1 MSVEE
6 LITKLENIV
15 DDIEYYDVINGLDV
29 FLDRLEFILFDCNK
43 IVNNLSIEEKQDN
56 IMDITTLKVMFFS
69 ELIKKYLEKTTKDK
83 YTYEINDMFFL
94 GQTSGYNAKTDMA
107 IFSPLG
113 MSLNSISDADIM
125 KTIFHEFRHQ
135 RQTHFA
141 NIKDFKEMLNY
152 PSSFI
157 RILKN
162 KIPKDVYENIDEQ
175 GNIVDNSYYNNNYS
189 RMYIEVDADT
199 TGLFLLRKMFYDLY
213 DLCPYKNTLLK
224 DKVKKIQEF
233 LILKSLEV
241 EENLNEQ
248 NRLQNIYVDEIT
260 RMNDITSEVVK
271 NGKKDSLLFIDKCVK
286 ENISYAYPVFDIF
299 KNNDGF
305 KNYIEIMHDKN
316 NYIKE
321 YNDKDKI
328 NEIYNYYIKSDPI
341 LIVSDYIFNNNI
353 EKIKEFIELHP
364 TFKKQYQKE
373 IIEMINL
380 LYADETIIDLLV
392 IKKNKKLIKK
402 DI

>member
-162 KIPKDVYENIDEQ
+162 KIPKDVYENIDER
-175 GNIVDNSYYNNNYS
+175 GNIVDNSYYNINYS
-189 RMYIEVDADT
+189 RMYIEVDADI
-199 TGLFLLRKMFYDLY
+199 TGLFL
-213 DLCPYKNTLLK
+213 
-224 DKVKKIQEF
+224 I
-233 LILKSLEV
+233 
-241 EENLNEQ
+241 
-248 NRLQNIYVDEIT
+248 
-260 RMNDITSEVVK
+260 
-271 NGKKDSLLFIDKCVK
+271 
-286 ENISYAYPVFDIF
+286 
-299 KNNDGF
+299 NN
-305 KNYIEIMHDKN
+305 
-316 NYIKE
+316 
-321 YNDKDKI
+321 
-328 NEIYNYYIKSDPI
+328 
-341 LIVSDYIFNNNI
+341 
-353 EKIKEFIELHP
+353 
-364 TFKKQYQKE
+364 
-373 IIEMINL
+373 
-380 LYADETIIDLLV
+380 
-392 IKKNKKLIKK
+392 
-402 DI
+402 

>member
-29 FLDRLEFILFDCNK
+29 FLDRLEFILFDCNE

-152 PSSFI
+152 PSNFI

-162 KIPKDVYENIDEQ
+162 KIPKDVYEKIDEQ
-175 GNIVDNSYYNNNYS
+175 GNIVDNSYYNINYS
-189 RMYIEVDADT
+189 RMYIEVDADI

-213 DLCPYKNTLLK
+213 DLCPYKDTQLK

-233 LILKSLEV
+233 LILNSFEV
-241 EENLNEQ
+241 EETLNEQ

-260 RMNDITSEVVK
+260 KMNDITSEVVK

-316 NYIKE
+316 SYIKE

-328 NEIYNYYIKSDPI
+328 NEIYNYYIKSDPV

-364 TFKKQYQKE
+364 TFKKHYQKE
-373 IIEMINL
+373 IIDMINL